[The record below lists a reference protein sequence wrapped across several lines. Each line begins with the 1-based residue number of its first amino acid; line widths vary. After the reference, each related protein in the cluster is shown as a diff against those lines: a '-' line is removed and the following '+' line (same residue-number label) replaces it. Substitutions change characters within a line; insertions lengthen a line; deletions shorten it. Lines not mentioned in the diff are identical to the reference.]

1 MPDQVRHDE
10 CPASITTGPTPVAD
24 DAVIASEA
32 KQSSLRLPETPLP
45 DCFVAALL
53 AKRTRLCPAERN
65 RHPGLDPGS
74 TFFSIPVEEEGGC
87 RIKSGM
93 TNASLPSQ

>member
-1 MPDQVRHDE
+1 V
-10 CPASITTGPTPVAD
+10 
-24 DAVIASEA
+24 A
-32 KQSSLRLPETPLP
+32 KQ
-45 DCFVAALL
+45 
-53 AKRTRLCPAERN
+53 N

>member
-1 MPDQVRHDE
+1 
-10 CPASITTGPTPVAD
+10 
-24 DAVIASEA
+24 
-32 KQSSLRLPETPLP
+32 SLRLPGTPLL

-53 AKRTRLCPAERN
+53 AKRTRLCLPKRN

-74 TFFSIPVEEEGGC
+74 TFFSIPVEEKDGC
-87 RIKSGM
+87 RIKPGM